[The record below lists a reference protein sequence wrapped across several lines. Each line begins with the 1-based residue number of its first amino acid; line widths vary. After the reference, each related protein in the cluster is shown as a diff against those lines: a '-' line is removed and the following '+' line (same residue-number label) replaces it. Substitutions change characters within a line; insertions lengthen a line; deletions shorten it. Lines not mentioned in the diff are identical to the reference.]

1 MENLHDFGF
10 GNDFM
15 DMTPKAHACMHT
27 YTHTHTHTKW
37 EYLKLERLLHSKE
50 NNQWGEKIT
59 NGRKTYAIHIFNEGN
74 LQNIKELLQIN
85 SKTNKQNSNKI

>member
-27 YTHTHTHTKW
+27 HTHTHTHTQW
-37 EYLKLERLLHSKE
+37 EYLKLKRLLHSKE
-50 NNQWGEKIT
+50 NMYIT
-59 NGRKTYAIHIFNEGN
+59 
-74 LQNIKELLQIN
+74 
-85 SKTNKQNSNKI
+85 